1 MAITRGR
8 RLRALGAML
17 VLTLIGWSLFDAPGA
32 LAQTRRAFV
41 LGVKNYADR
50 EIQTLELPEADAR
63 GVASDL
69 EQIGFD
75 KKNIT
80 TALNLRA
87 KADFDKQFN
96 TFLATIKEG
105 DIIFFYYSGHGV
117 GLESNN
123 TNYLLLGGVRSP
135 FGFARDKLPAVDR
148 RNDDI
153 VRLKM
158 SGLVSD
164 YENDEIAKNGLSVQ
178 DLIVAIGKKKP
189 RIAILLLDACRKSTR
204 LH

>member
-1 MAITRGR
+1 MVMTRGR
-8 RLRALGAML
+8 RLRALGAAL

-41 LGVKNYADR
+41 LGVKNYSDR

-87 KADFDKQFN
+87 KPDFDKQFN

-105 DIIFFYYSGHGV
+105 DIVFFYYSGHGV

-123 TNYLLLGGVRSP
+123 TNYLLLGGVRSLFGTRCQRP
-135 FGFARDKLPAVDR
+135 YFHQSGVTGPIGEMGQGFA
-148 RNDDI
+148 
-153 VRLKM
+153 VRHHA
-158 SGLVSD
+158 G
-164 YENDEIAKNGLSVQ
+164 AG
-178 DLIVAIGKKKP
+178 
-189 RIAILLLDACRKSTR
+189 
-204 LH
+204 